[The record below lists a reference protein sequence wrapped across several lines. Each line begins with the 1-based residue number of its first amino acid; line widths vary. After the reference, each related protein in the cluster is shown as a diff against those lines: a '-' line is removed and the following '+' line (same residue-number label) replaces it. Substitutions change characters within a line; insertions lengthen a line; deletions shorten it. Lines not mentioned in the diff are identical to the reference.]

1 MNKEL
6 MIAEK
11 AGQIA
16 DVATRKSVSEADIM
30 LMDTAEKGDAF
41 ALEVFKKLPHDVK
54 AKIVNEGDFTK
65 PTFSGLLATPE
76 EVVNIFISDPSIW
89 MEMGYKDI
97 DERITQIRTMCTSLI
112 LSHDDSDKWFRALFQ
127 AIEEDESAV
136 LYLAAAFVGCVE
148 QDVANE
154 EFHFSFTKS
163 QYGYGEISHV
173 HQMLSIHAP
182 NLERQVAKTVC
193 GFGDNSNSVTIAMLV
208 ELQEQSKAQAMVE
221 TLEAEGVDL

>member
-1 MNKEL
+1 
-6 MIAEK
+6 MIAEQ

-16 DVATRKSVSEADIM
+16 DVATRKSVAEADGM
-30 LMDTAEKGDAF
+30 LMAIAEEGDAF

-76 EVVNIFISDPSIW
+76 EVVNIFVSDPSIW
-89 MEMGYKDI
+89 VEIGHKNI

-112 LSHDDSDKWFRALFQ
+112 LSHDSDKWFGELFQ
-127 AIEEDESAV
+127 AIEEDENAV

-148 QDVANE
+148 QNVE
-154 EFHFSFTKS
+154 KKEFHFSFTRS
-163 QYGYGEISHV
+163 QYGDGEISHV
-173 HQMLSIHAP
+173 HQMLSMHAP
-182 NLERQVAKTVC
+182 NLECQVAEAVC
-193 GFGDNSNSVTIAMLV
+193 GFGEDSRMAMLV
-208 ELQEQSKAQAMVE
+208 ELQEQSKVHAMAE